1 MSHQQPAH
9 DSGTTPR
16 RVGVLHRTGAW
27 CARHFVIVIVLWVA
41 ALAAFQGLQHAFGG
55 DYSDN
60 FAIPGTQSQ
69 DGLDVLK
76 AHDPA
81 AGGYGSQ
88 VVVHDA
94 DKPLSG
100 LSSQMSSTVASLQK
114 LPDVLSVQNPL
125 TAQSSAVGP
134 VSGDGKTAYITIRFS
149 VQPSTLGSGY
159 LHGVDSAVQPLRAA
173 GAEVEYGGSLG
184 ELARPAANDR
194 ISEAIGFGVAVL
206 VLLIGFGSLLAA
218 LLPLIT
224 ALICVVCG
232 LGLLGL
238 LAAATTFATV
248 SPTLATMIG
257 LGVGIDYAL
266 FLVTR
271 HRQNLMDGEDP
282 VAAAGTATATSGRA
296 VLLSGCTVIIALC
309 GLWVSGIGFIGKL
322 GVAAAV
328 TVVTAVLGALTLV
341 PAMLGLIG
349 RHIDR
354 IHVRKPIAEVEA
366 DAEPAPATG
375 PRTGS
380 GAGSASGGGAT
391 GPAPAGESK
400 GADAGGD
407 RPGAGSAG
415 DRAGAGSAGG
425 APGPAPGRGAGQ
437 GPDAR
442 PVPGRVRTTTH
453 GTWHRYAQRV
463 ERRPWWFLAGGV
475 VVLAVLAFPVFFIQ
489 LGHIGDG
496 ADPKSFTDRR
506 AYDLMSSAFGPG
518 SNGPLT
524 LVVDQSK
531 VPQDDRSSLE
541 SKVQQSLTKVP
552 NAAVITPLTPTQ
564 DGDVL
569 TATAYSAAAPQ
580 DARTTS
586 LANHLTDD
594 VLPDAVSGTAA
605 RTYVTGT
612 TAAQVDF
619 LDIVA
624 SRLPLIIAVV
634 VGLAF
639 LVILAVFRGVLVAV
653 KAALLNV
660 LSIAASY
667 GVVVAV
673 FQWGWGG
680 PALGVSGDVPIESYV
695 PMMMFAIVFGLSMD
709 YEIFLLTR
717 IHEAWLATRDPRAS
731 VAHAL
736 EITARVITCAALIMV
751 SVFAAFILSDNI
763 VVKMLG
769 LGLAVSVLIDATV
782 VRLLLVPAVM
792 TLLGRAAWWTPR
804 WLDRIL
810 PHLDAEGSE
819 DREPPAAP
827 VRH

>member
-1 MSHQQPAH
+1 MSHPQPAH
-9 DSGTTPR
+9 DSGTDAR
-16 RVGVLHRTGAW
+16 RTGTLHATGAW
-27 CARHFVIVIVLWVA
+27 CARHFVTVIVLWLA
-41 ALAAFQGLQHAFGG
+41 ALAALQGLQHAYGG

-69 DGLDVLK
+69 DGLDVLE
-76 AHDPA
+76 AHAPS

-94 DKPLSG
+94 DKQLSE
-100 LSSQMSSTVASLQK
+100 LSSQMSTVVGSLQK
-114 LPDVLSVQNPL
+114 LPDVLSAQNPL
-125 TAQSSAVGP
+125 TAPSSTGGPDVGP
-134 VSGDGKTAYITIRFS
+134 LSADGKTAYITVRFS
-149 VQPSTLGSGY
+149 EQPSTLGSGY
-159 LHGVDSAVQPLRAA
+159 LDGVDSAVRPLRSA

-184 ELARPAANDR
+184 ELARPEANDR
-194 ISEAIGFGVAVL
+194 VSEAIGFAVAVL

-271 HRQNLMDGEDP
+271 HRQNLMDGGDP
-282 VAAAGTATATSGRA
+282 VAAAGDATATSGRA

-322 GVAAAV
+322 GLAAAV

-341 PAMLGLIG
+341 PAMLGLTG
-349 RHIDR
+349 RYIDR
-354 IHVRKPIAEVEA
+354 IHVRKPIAEVET
-366 DAEPAPATG
+366 DAEAG
-375 PRTGS
+375 P
-380 GAGSASGGGAT
+380 
-391 GPAPAGESK
+391 E
-400 GADAGGD
+400 
-407 RPGAGSAG
+407 PGAE
-415 DRAGAGSAGG
+415 GAA
-425 APGPAPGRGAGQ
+425 GRGRA
-437 GPDAR
+437 
-442 PVPGRVRTTTH
+442 TH

-475 VVLAVLAFPVFFIQ
+475 VVLAVLAFPLFFIQ

-496 ADPKSFTDRR
+496 ADPESFTDRR

-524 LVVDQSK
+524 LVIDQSE
-531 VPQDDRSSLE
+531 VPQSDRSALQSQA
-541 SKVQQSLTKVP
+541 QQSLTDVP
-552 NAAVITPLTPTQ
+552 DAAVITPLAATS

-569 TATAYSAAAPQ
+569 TATAYSVAAPQ
-580 DARTTS
+580 DERTTS
-586 LANHLTDD
+586 LVNHLTDD

-605 RTYVTGT
+605 NTYVTGT

-619 LDIVA
+619 LDIV
-624 SRLPLIIAVV
+624 SRRLPLIIAVV

-639 LVILAVFRGVLVAV
+639 LVILAVFRGLLVAV
-653 KAALLNV
+653 KAAVLNV

-709 YEIFLLTR
+709 YEIFLLSR
-717 IHEAWLATRDPRAS
+717 IHEAWLATKDPKAS

-751 SVFAAFILSDNI
+751 SVFAAFIISDNI

-769 LGLAVSVLIDATV
+769 LGLAVSVLVDATV

-810 PHLDAEGSE
+810 PHLDAEG
-819 DREPPAAP
+819 DAKARG
-827 VRH
+827 